1 MYDLQITIRNE
12 EQKPYNSNKFR
23 FKKHENYYL
32 IHNFHVI
39 FWPDDFL
46 HFSFPHSLGRRG
58 KMVRG
63 GKERRERGG
72 HGVRAIER
80 RKREVER
87 DREKNVEIERK
98 NMNQSEQAN

>member
-1 MYDLQITIRNE
+1 
-12 EQKPYNSNKFR
+12 
-23 FKKHENYYL
+23 
-32 IHNFHVI
+32 
-39 FWPDDFL
+39 
-46 HFSFPHSLGRRG
+46 
-58 KMVRG
+58 MVRG

-98 NMNQSEQAN
+98 NMNQSEHEQAN